1 MNGYNYPEGVTG
13 AEPEITGETDEDV
26 LSDEDYWANKADEE
40 WSDRE
45 Q

>member
-13 AEPEITGETDEDV
+13 AEPEITGETDEK

-45 Q
+45 W